1 MKDFKNFS
9 SESENNGKDMRYDK
23 EFENDKGVNLIKD
36 VSAKMQGRSQNDIM
50 RAIIEEAERGKRAG
64 TLTNDDLD
72 NFYNLMAPT
81 LDGFKKQNRK
91 STTAGRKRIYPSR
104 RHGKNRRRRGGP
116 GRRRR

>member
-72 NFYNLMAPT
+72 NFYNLMAPA
-81 LDGFKKQNRK
+81 LDGFKKQKLK
-91 STTAGRKRIYPSR
+91 SIIARLKRI
-104 RHGKNRRRRGGP
+104 
-116 GRRRR
+116 